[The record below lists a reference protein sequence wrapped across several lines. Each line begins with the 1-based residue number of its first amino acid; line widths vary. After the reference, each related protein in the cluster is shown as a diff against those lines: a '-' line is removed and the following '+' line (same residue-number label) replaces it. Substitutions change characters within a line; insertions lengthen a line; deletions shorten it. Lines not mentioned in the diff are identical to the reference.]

1 MEITY
6 IGHSCFKVKTKN
18 LTLVFDPYDPKKTG
32 YALPKLSADIVLVSH
47 DHFDH
52 NFVSGVSDYKL
63 LIDKPGEY
71 ETKGVFIYGLE
82 SFHDNK
88 QGKERGKNN
97 LFHIEADGLSL
108 LHLGDLGHELSKETL
123 EQIPSVDILFVPVGG
138 KYTIDAEEAA
148 EVISQIEPGIVI
160 PMHYSTKNTSGVL
173 ASLDPVKKFLD
184 EMGVET
190 IKEIEKLKISSKSEI
205 PEETEVIVVT
215 PAQQ

>member
-97 LFHIEADGLSL
+97 LFHVEADGLNL

-138 KYTIDAEEAA
+138 TYTIDAEEAA
-148 EVISQIEPGIVI
+148 EVISQIEPAVVI
-160 PMHYSTKNTSGVL
+160 PMHYQTSDLTGL
-173 ASLDPVKKFLD
+173 SKDLDKLDKFLD
-184 EMGVET
+184 EMGVEDEVKKV
-190 IKEIEKLKISSKSEI
+190 KELKITKADI
-205 PEETEVIVVT
+205 TEETEVIVIT
-215 PAQQ
+215 PQH

>member
-1 MEITY
+1 M
-6 IGHSCFKVKTKN
+6 
-18 LTLVFDPYDPKKTG
+18 
-32 YALPKLSADIVLVSH
+32 
-47 DHFDH
+47 
-52 NFVSGVSDYKL
+52 

-148 EVISQIEPGIVI
+148 EVISQIEPGTVI
-160 PMHYSTKNTSGVL
+160 PMHYQTSDLTGL
-173 ASLDPVKKFLD
+173 SKDLDRLDKFLD
-184 EMGVET
+184 EMGVEDEVKKV
-190 IKEIEKLKISSKSEI
+190 KELKITKADI
-205 PEETEVIVVT
+205 TEETEVIVIT
-215 PAQQ
+215 PQH